1 VLREV
6 ALWLLAMRTVERL
19 EEQLVKLG
27 MSSLIEACSM
37 SECNRLQSV
46 LLAAVLSKLIFACCK
61 RVVFV
66 SQSRR

>member
-61 RVVFV
+61 SVVFV
-66 SQSRR
+66 SRSRR